1 MFASVSGFEA
11 RYQLRNPVLWVSFG
25 IFFLLTFGTVTVD
38 QIQIGDTSNIKQNSP
53 FAIVQTVF
61 IMSIFALF
69 AVAAFV
75 ANSVTRDDETGYGP
89 ILRATPLKKAP
100 YLFGRFAGA
109 YAAAAIGFL
118 AVPAAILIGCAMPW
132 LDPETLGPTNFGHYA
147 YAYFVVALP
156 TLYVCCN
163 YLKWRMKILR
173 FSQHL
178 VRVCFLR
185 FYDKKE

>member
-69 AVAAFV
+69 AVTAFV
-75 ANSVTRDDETGYGP
+75 ANSVTRDDETGFGP
-89 ILRATPLKKAP
+89 ILRATPLKKAA
-100 YLFGRFAGA
+100 YLYGRFAGA
-109 YAAAAIGFL
+109 YLAAALGFL
-118 AVPAAILIGCAMPW
+118 AVPAAILIGWPRPRCPSSRHAPSTRA
-132 LDPETLGPTNFGHYA
+132 PR
-147 YAYFVVALP
+147 LP
-156 TLYVCCN
+156 
-163 YLKWRMKILR
+163 
-173 FSQHL
+173 
-178 VRVCFLR
+178 
-185 FYDKKE
+185 